1 MLPIF
6 PPPPPPSPGIV
17 LCRYSTMMM
26 NGLTSGTPGDVV
38 PDQRSMST
46 YFSQIDTLTS
56 HPENEVEFF
65 KGKEAAKHACM
76 HACTHA
82 RTHARTHTHTHTHT
96 CTCGKSMF
104 FLVCFLIIQTDS
116 LNKILHRNNACYK
129 KKNLIIQ
136 TDLLN
141 KILDRNIAC
150 YCHNFLQENKIT
162 HLRKMK
168 NTHHTSKY

>member
-1 MLPIF
+1 MVRQEMWFRINGPC
-6 PPPPPPSPGIV
+6 PPTSVKLTLSPVIQKMRWNSSKV
-17 LCRYSTMMM
+17 KKQLNT
-26 NGLTSGTPGDVV
+26 
-38 PDQRSMST
+38 
-46 YFSQIDTLTS
+46 
-56 HPENEVEFF
+56 
-65 KGKEAAKHACM
+65 HACM
-76 HACTHA
+76 HARTHA
-82 RTHARTHTHTHTHT
+82 RTHAHTHARTHTHTHTHT
-96 CTCGKSMF
+96 CTCGKNMF
-104 FLVCFLIIQTDS
+104 FFFFFLIIQTDS